1 MARSNAFDM
10 PRISVHIFPMKD
22 YASIAAIVLR
32 LRKSDR
38 LLPTESV
45 PYPMGTNS
53 LVGAVVTNADAA
65 LRWLDFASR
74 APRHPRPHRSTTAA
88 AMSALPKMNL
98 QRAAAYVNLPKKC

>member
-1 MARSNAFDM
+1 
-10 PRISVHIFPMKD
+10 MKD

-53 LVGAVVTNADAA
+53 LVGAVVTNAGAA
-65 LRWLDFASR
+65 LRWLGARRPDLDEAREALSGIIVDGHRASDVVCR
-74 APRHPRPHRSTTAA
+74 IRI
-88 AMSALPKMNL
+88 MSEAG
-98 QRAAAYVNLPKKC
+98 